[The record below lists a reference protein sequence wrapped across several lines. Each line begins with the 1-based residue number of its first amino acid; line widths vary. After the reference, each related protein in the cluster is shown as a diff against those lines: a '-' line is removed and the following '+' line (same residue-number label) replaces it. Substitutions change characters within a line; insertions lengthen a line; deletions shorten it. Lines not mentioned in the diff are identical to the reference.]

1 MTLVHGE
8 IDLLTAITNVGL
20 ALVAFIGALYLL
32 VFVRRK
38 QWKRSIWLIFFTI
51 MFIASLV
58 AAIYH
63 GFEIPPYFRVC
74 LWYGVLVLLGLLI
87 SSFVLAVSVDL
98 VNEDFSK
105 RAILPVLFI
114 FLIVFVFSFSLKDKI
129 FAFAVYQFLIS
140 AVAFI
145 GYSILALRRQSSPRG
160 SWFMA
165 LGSIVS
171 IVAMAVQLDGS
182 LSVSI
187 IWDLD
192 HNIIYH
198 FVQAF
203 GVVLFILGLRRFY
216 SEK

>member
-63 GFEIPPYFRVC
+63 GFEIPPYFRSC
-74 LWYGVLVLLGLLI
+74 LWYGILFLLGLLI

-98 VNEDFSK
+98 VSEGFSK
-105 RAILPVLFI
+105 RAIFPVLFL
-114 FLIVFVFSFSLKDKI
+114 FLILFVFSFSLKDKI
-129 FAFAVYQFLIS
+129 FAFAVYQFLIC

-145 GYSILALRRQSSPRG
+145 GYFILALRRQSSLCG

-198 FVQAF
+198 FVQAL

-216 SEK
+216 SER